1 MNKIKEKLINA
12 SNKQEIHD
20 LSSNII
26 NKVDTSKVLVPTD
39 MVRRKPRWVPVLLSA
54 IPLTAVFLLGLS
66 IPFITN
72 SVKNSNGKNPGK
84 TVDPITPI
92 ETVDDSFDFSNISYE
107 EAMEFMSMM
116 ESHDVYNIIT
126 AANTFD
132 KLTYDNVI
140 LDDAS
145 KPRMT
150 ESEENQLVNDISLYM
165 PTIEAMYGLREE
177 PTCIKKNNNNE
188 SFEYSKKIEVR
199 AKDFNYDIY
208 LDEIILGEK
217 NVGEANY
224 KSDSSVNGVVVIEAS
239 EYEFNGTFKYV
250 ESEKNKYFEYVNVVT
265 LPNNKTVKVKEVFKK
280 DRCEYTYTYTDHL
293 NDLTREIF
301 IEQKIDL
308 ETSKTREV
316 SFKNGYTS
324 VGSIKPTENDYLRC
338 KIQSRDSD
346 YIIVSKDED
355 SYKYVFNNSKNEYLK

>member
-39 MVRRKPRWVPVLLSA
+39 AVRRKPRWVPVLLSA

-72 SVKNSNGKNPGK
+72 GVKNNNGKNPGK

-92 ETVDDSFDFSNISYE
+92 ETVDDSIDFSNISYE

-165 PTIEAMYGLREE
+165 PTIEAMFGLREE

-250 ESEKNKYFEYVNVVT
+250 ETKTNKYFEYVNVVT
-265 LPNNKTVKVKEVFKK
+265 LSNNRTVKVKEVFKK
-280 DRCEYTYTYTDHL
+280 DRCEYTYTYSDDI
-293 NDLTREIF
+293 NNIDREIF

-308 ETSKTREV
+308 ETSETREV

-324 VGSIKPTENDYLRC
+324 VGSIKQTEKDYLRC